1 MSAPAVAVNISG
13 TFGALLIGG
22 IVASIF
28 SGIVTVQTVVYFKNY
43 SHDVAILR
51 VLVSTTSCN
60 CMHVHGRL
68 IYAQVAAVWFLDFL
82 HTIFVS
88 MSLWDHL
95 IAHFGDQAR
104 IDFIPWYIS
113 PHPFCMYNNLFPTA
127 LSRSLA
133 VSNLMQYILIGKW
146 LILRLGYQTTIA
158 LTAALTYLVHGL
170 NNFFISVPLAI
181 LATARLCFASLT
193 TNKLITLRSLKRFVQ
208 LYTFSF
214 TSGLA
219 LSSALDVLITGFLCY
234 LLRKNQKKMSSMNHV
249 LDKLI
254 LYSFENGSLTC
265 AAVVVSMIC
274 WLERG
279 NNLIFLGLHFV
290 ISKFYANSLLA
301 TLNTRKGLRPGH
313 RASPSNSNDRQ
324 PIMFPDNFR
333 GPRPSMKRLSEEETK
348 TTPVSTSLSS
358 ESSPV

>member
-1 MSAPAVAVNISG
+1 MSAPVVTVNVPG
-13 TFGALLIGG
+13 TFGALLVGG
-22 IVASIF
+22 IVAAIF
-28 SGIVTVQTVVYFKNY
+28 SGVVSVQTFAYFKYY
-43 SHDVAILR
+43 SHDVVTLK
-51 VLVSTTSCN
+51 VLVAT
-60 CMHVHGRL
+60 
-68 IYAQVAAVWFLDFL
+68 VWLLDLL

-95 IAHFGDQAR
+95 IAHFGDQLR
-104 IDFIPWYIS
+104 IDYIPW
-113 PHPFCMYNNLFPTA
+113 
-127 LSRSLA
+127 SLA
-133 VSNLMQYILIGKW
+133 I
-146 LILRLGYQTTIA
+146 TIA
-158 LTAALTYLVHGL
+158 LTAVLTYLVHGFFIYRIHKLSL
-170 NNFFISVPLAI
+170 NNFFISVPLAL

-193 TNKLITLRSLKRFVQ
+193 TNKLMTLKSLKRFVQ
-208 LYTFSF
+208 MYTFSF

-274 WLERG
+274 WLKRSD
-279 NNLIFLGLHFV
+279 NLIFLGLHFV

-301 TLNTRKGLRPGH
+301 TLNTRKDLRPGH
-313 RASPSNSNDRQ
+313 RASPSNSHDRQ

-333 GPRPSMKRLSEEETK
+333 GPRPSVKRLSDEETK
-348 TTPVSTSLSS
+348 TTPLQINVNKTTMSVVDSDVSKDSS
-358 ESSPV
+358 SMV

>member
-51 VLVSTTSCN
+51 VLV
-60 CMHVHGRL
+60 
-68 IYAQVAAVWFLDFL
+68 AAVWFLDFL

-104 IDFIPWYIS
+104 IDFIPW
-113 PHPFCMYNNLFPTA
+113 
-127 LSRSLA
+127 SLA
-133 VSNLMQYILIGKW
+133 
-146 LILRLGYQTTIA
+146 TTIA
-158 LTAALTYLVHGL
+158 LTAALTYLVHGFFIYRIHKLSL

-348 TTPVSTSLSS
+348 TTPLQINVNKTTMSVVDSDVSKHSGMM
-358 ESSPV
+358 V